1 MVFSCL
7 VDADFL
13 CTERFMQGEGR
24 DPLSEQSLVDLL
36 GCLKEEV
43 ARFYPPT
50 SALNETR
57 CQVLDACIRA
67 ASNHPGFFSLTV
79 PTGGGK
85 TYASLL
91 FALEHAVKRDARRVV
106 YAVPYTSIIEQNARV
121 FRDVLGERSVLEHH
135 ANFDFDFDEEVE
147 SYKSGDAKKAL
158 RRASENWD
166 APIVV
171 TTNVQ
176 FFESLY
182 ANRTSRC
189 RKLHNIANSV
199 IVLDEAQMVP
209 TKQLL
214 PCLRALIELVANYG
228 CSVVLCT
235 ATQPAFNGMLGRK
248 GFAVREIAP
257 APSELFKKLKR
268 VSYRFDGVLGDD
280 DLAARLADRDQS
292 LCIVNSRKQARR
304 LHELLDGEDS
314 YHLTTLMHPVHRERV
329 LNEIR
334 QRLREGRTCR
344 VVATSLI
351 EAGVDVD
358 FPVVYRA
365 LAGVD
370 SMVQAAGRC
379 NREGRQ
385 SAEESIVHVFEP
397 ADDYAL
403 PSDVAQK
410 VAIARSVISEME
422 GAACESCDIGALE
435 AIDAYFARLY
445 AVREGAL
452 DASGVL
458 RDLEG
463 FSLKSL
469 NIPFKRAADDFRMI
483 EEGSRTVVI
492 PDPESN
498 PISSR

>member
-1 MVFSCL
+1 
-7 VDADFL
+7 
-13 CTERFMQGEGR
+13 
-24 DPLSEQSLVDLL
+24 
-36 GCLKEEV
+36 
-43 ARFYPPT
+43 
-50 SALNETR
+50 
-57 CQVLDACIRA
+57 
-67 ASNHPGFFSLTV
+67 
-79 PTGGGK
+79 
-85 TYASLL
+85 
-91 FALEHAVKRDARRVV
+91 
-106 YAVPYTSIIEQNARV
+106 
-121 FRDVLGERSVLEHH
+121 
-135 ANFDFDFDEEVE
+135 
-147 SYKSGDAKKAL
+147 
-158 RRASENWD
+158 
-166 APIVV
+166 
-171 TTNVQ
+171 
-176 FFESLY
+176 
-182 ANRTSRC
+182 
-189 RKLHNIANSV
+189 
-199 IVLDEAQMVP
+199 MVP

-292 LCIVNSRKQARR
+292 LCIVNSHKQARR

-397 ADDYAL
+397 ADDYSQ
-403 PSDVAQK
+403 PSYGEQK
-410 VAIARSVISEME
+410 VEIELSV
-422 GAACESCDIGALE
+422 
-435 AIDAYFARLY
+435 
-445 AVREGAL
+445 
-452 DASGVL
+452 
-458 RDLEG
+458 
-463 FSLKSL
+463 KS
-469 NIPFKRAADDFRMI
+469 FMA
-483 EEGSRTVVI
+483 G
-492 PDPESN
+492 
-498 PISSR
+498 